1 MKYKLTLLA
10 LLFSSFALAQSGPL
24 APPSGGGGNAG
35 YQGTMSATGG
45 LGAANPNGANSGGG
59 QSATQGSS
67 GSGSSSKS
75 GSNLKSTNGSGH
87 YNPADCKTNGGKTV
101 C

>member
-35 YQGTMSATGG
+35 YQGTMSATSGQ
-45 LGAANPNGANSGGG
+45 GAANPNGANSSGG
-59 QSATQGSS
+59 QPTAQGSS
-67 GSGSSSKS
+67 KSSSSSKS
-75 GSNLKSTNGSGH
+75 GGSLKSTSDSGH
-87 YNPADCKTNGGKTV
+87 YNPADCKTNGGKNV